1 MNMKNR
7 LLVKAPLLRLAVC
20 MMVGII
26 LGTYVTVGF
35 PLWPIFVGILLV
47 ALLLDKYENLQSM
60 AIILVFV
67 MLGWVLVREQWETV
81 RVDWPKG
88 EVVYEAVVMTDP
100 VEKAKTMAVD
110 ILLMGNSQKLRC
122 YLHKDDRSRSLR
134 IGDGLKIQSRIRPNS
149 TWQRGRFDYRRYLEV
164 RGFTGQTFVASWKWR
179 KVEVSLK
186 GLSRIER
193 TRLFMLKQRSHLLH
207 RLSPEKDISSVSPF
221 YDAYAVVAAMALGDK
236 SALSSELKETYAVTG
251 ASHVLALSG
260 LHLSMIYMIL
270 SILVVNRRWQ
280 MISQVLIVVNI
291 WAFVFLVGMSV
302 TVVRA
307 AVMVSVYALLALG
320 HRNKMSVNTLA
331 FTAIVMLTV
340 KPVSLFD
347 AGFQMS
353 FTAVLAILV
362 LVPVFDRAFPEGF
375 LMSHP
380 VVKWLWA
387 LVAVSLAAQIGTAP
401 LVWYHFGRIPLWSVL
416 TNVVVVPATGVI
428 VCLAGLTLL
437 FPSGAYLLL
446 YIAATL
452 NKILQW
458 IQALVY

>member
-1 MNMKNR
+1 MKNN
-7 LLVKAPLLRLAVC
+7 LLVKAPLLRLAVS
-20 MMVGII
+20 MMVGIV
-26 LGTYVTVGF
+26 LGTYVPVGI
-35 PLWPIFVGILLV
+35 PLWPVFVGILLV
-47 ALLLDKYENLQSM
+47 ALLLEKYENLQSM
-60 AIILVFV
+60 AIILAFV
-67 MLGWVLVREQWETV
+67 MLGWALVKGQWDKV
-81 RVDWPKG
+81 RVDWPDG
-88 EVVYEAVVMTDP
+88 EVVYEAVVLTDP

-110 ILLMGNSQKLRC
+110 ILLTGSGHKLKC
-122 YLHKDDRSRSLR
+122 YLHKDDRSRSLS
-134 IGDGLKIQSRIRPNS
+134 IGDGLKVQSHIKPNS
-149 TWQRGRFDYRRYLEV
+149 TWRQRRFDYRRYLEV
-164 RGFTGQTFVASWKWR
+164 HGYTGQTFVASWKWQ

-193 TRLFMLKQRSHLLH
+193 TRLFMLKQRSLLLH
-207 RLSPEKDISSVSPF
+207 RLSPEEDTSLESPF
-221 YDAYAVVAAMALGDK
+221 YNAYAVVAAMALGDK
-236 SALSSELKETYAVTG
+236 SALSRGLKETYAVTG

-260 LHLSMIYMIL
+260 LHLSIIYMLL
-270 SILVVNRRWQ
+270 SLLVVNRRWQ
-280 MISQVLIVVNI
+280 MFSQVFIVVNI
-291 WAFVFLVGMSV
+291 WVFVFLVGMSV

-307 AVMVSVYALLALG
+307 AVMVSVYALLSLG
-320 HRNKMSVNTLA
+320 HRDKMSVNSLA
-331 FTAIVMLTV
+331 FTAIVMLIV

-353 FTAVLAILV
+353 FAAVFAILV
-362 LVPVFDRAFPEGF
+362 LVPLFDRVFPEGF
-375 LMSHP
+375 LMSHR

-416 TNVVVVPATGVI
+416 TNVVVVPAAGLI

-458 IQALVY
+458 IQALVS

>member
-1 MNMKNR
+1 MKNN
-7 LLVKAPLLRLAVC
+7 LLVKAPLLRLAVS
-20 MMVGII
+20 MMVGIV
-26 LGTYVTVGF
+26 LGTYVPVGI
-35 PLWPIFVGILLV
+35 PLWPVFVGILLV
-47 ALLLDKYENLQSM
+47 ALLLEKYENLQSM
-60 AIILVFV
+60 AIILAFV
-67 MLGWVLVREQWETV
+67 MLGWALVKGQWDKV
-81 RVDWPKG
+81 RVDWPDG
-88 EVVYEAVVMTDP
+88 EVVYEAVVLTDP

-110 ILLMGNSQKLRC
+110 ILLTGSGHKLKC
-122 YLHKDDRSRSLR
+122 YLHKDDRSRSLS
-134 IGDGLKIQSRIRPNS
+134 IGDGLKVQSHIKPNS
-149 TWQRGRFDYRRYLEV
+149 TWRQGRFDYRRYLEV
-164 RGFTGQTFVASWKWR
+164 HGYTGQTFVASWKWQ

-193 TRLFMLKQRSHLLH
+193 TRLFMLKQRSLLLH
-207 RLSPEKDISSVSPF
+207 RLSPEEDTSSESPF
-221 YDAYAVVAAMALGDK
+221 YNAYAVVAAMALGDK
-236 SALSSELKETYAVTG
+236 SALSRELKETYAVTG

-260 LHLSMIYMIL
+260 LHLSIIYMLL
-270 SILVVNRRWQ
+270 SMLVVNRRWQ
-280 MISQVLIVVNI
+280 MFSQVFIVVNI
-291 WAFVFLVGMSV
+291 WVFVFLVGMSV

-307 AVMVSVYALLALG
+307 AVMVSVYALLSLG
-320 HRNKMSVNTLA
+320 HRDKMSVNSLA
-331 FTAIVMLTV
+331 FTAIVMLIV

-353 FTAVLAILV
+353 FAAVFAILV
-362 LVPVFDRAFPEGF
+362 LVPLFDRVFPEGF
-375 LMSHP
+375 LMSHR

-416 TNVVVVPATGVI
+416 TNVVVVPAAGLI

-458 IQALVY
+458 IQALVS

>member
-1 MNMKNR
+1 MKNN
-7 LLVKAPLLRLAVC
+7 LLFKAPLLRLAVS
-20 MMVGII
+20 MMVGIV
-26 LGTYVTVGF
+26 LGTYVPVGI
-35 PLWPIFVGILLV
+35 PLWPVFVGILLV
-47 ALLLDKYENLQSM
+47 ALLLEKYENLQSM
-60 AIILVFV
+60 AIILAFV
-67 MLGWVLVREQWETV
+67 MLGWALVKGQWDKV
-81 RVDWPKG
+81 RVDWPDG
-88 EVVYEAVVMTDP
+88 EVVYEAVVLTDP

-110 ILLMGNSQKLRC
+110 ILLTGSGHKLKC
-122 YLHKDDRSRSLR
+122 YLHKDDRSRSLS
-134 IGDGLKIQSRIRPNS
+134 IGDGLKVQSHIKPNS
-149 TWQRGRFDYRRYLEV
+149 TWRQGRFDYRRYLEV
-164 RGFTGQTFVASWKWR
+164 HGYTGQTFVASWKWQ

-193 TRLFMLKQRSHLLH
+193 TRLFMLKQRSLLLH
-207 RLSPEKDISSVSPF
+207 RLSPEEDTSLESPF
-221 YDAYAVVAAMALGDK
+221 YNAYAVVAAMALGDK
-236 SALSSELKETYAVTG
+236 SALSRELKETYAVTG

-260 LHLSMIYMIL
+260 LHLSIIYMLL
-270 SILVVNRRWQ
+270 SLLVVNRRWQ
-280 MISQVLIVVNI
+280 MFSQVFIVVNI
-291 WAFVFLVGMSV
+291 WVFVFLVGMSV

-307 AVMVSVYALLALG
+307 AVMVSVYALLSLG
-320 HRNKMSVNTLA
+320 HRDKMSVNTLA
-331 FTAIVMLTV
+331 FTAIVMLIV

-353 FTAVLAILV
+353 FAAVFAILV
-362 LVPVFDRAFPEGF
+362 LVPLFDRVFPEGF
-375 LMSHP
+375 LMSHR

-416 TNVVVVPATGVI
+416 TNVVVVPAAGLI

-458 IQALVY
+458 IQVLVS

>member
-1 MNMKNR
+1 MKNN
-7 LLVKAPLLRLAVC
+7 LLVKAPLLRLAVSL
-20 MMVGII
+20 MVGIV
-26 LGTYVTVGF
+26 LGTYVPVGI
-35 PLWPIFVGILLV
+35 PLWPLFVGILLV
-47 ALLLDKYENLQSM
+47 ALLLEKYENLQSM
-60 AIILVFV
+60 TIILAFV
-67 MLGWVLVREQWETV
+67 MLGWALVKGQWEKV
-81 RVDWPKG
+81 RVDWPDG
-88 EVVYEAVVMTDP
+88 EVVYEAVVLTDP

-110 ILLMGNSQKLRC
+110 ILLTGSGHKLKC

-134 IGDGLKIQSRIRPNS
+134 IGDGLKVQSHIRPNS
-149 TWQRGRFDYRRYLEV
+149 TWQQGRFDYRRYLEV
-164 RGFTGQTFVASWKWR
+164 HGYTGQTFVASWKWQ

-193 TRLFMLKQRSHLLH
+193 TRLFMLKQRSRLLH
-207 RLSPEKDISSVSPF
+207 RLSPEEDTSLESPF
-221 YDAYAVVAAMALGDK
+221 YNAYAVVAAMALGDK
-236 SALSSELKETYAVTG
+236 SALSLELKETYAVTG

-260 LHLSMIYMIL
+260 LHLSIIYMLL
-270 SILVVNRRWQ
+270 SLLVVNRRWQ
-280 MISQVLIVVNI
+280 MCSQVFIVVNI
-291 WAFVFLVGMSV
+291 WVFVFLVGMSV

-307 AVMVSVYALLALG
+307 AVMVSVYALLSLG
-320 HRNKMSVNTLA
+320 HRDKMSVNTLV
-331 FTAIVMLTV
+331 FTAIVMLIM

-353 FTAVLAILV
+353 FAAVFAILV
-362 LVPVFDRAFPEGF
+362 LVPLFDRVFPEGF
-375 LMSHP
+375 LMSHR

-416 TNVVVVPATGVI
+416 TNVVVVPAAGLI

-437 FPSGAYLLL
+437 FPSCAYLLL

-458 IQALVY
+458 IQALVS

>member
-1 MNMKNR
+1 MKNN
-7 LLVKAPLLRLAVC
+7 LLVKAPLLRLAVS
-20 MMVGII
+20 MMVGIV
-26 LGTYVTVGF
+26 LGTYVPVGI
-35 PLWPIFVGILLV
+35 PLWPVFVGILLV
-47 ALLLDKYENLQSM
+47 ALLLEKYENLQSM
-60 AIILVFV
+60 AIILAFV
-67 MLGWVLVREQWETV
+67 MLGWALVKGQWDKV
-81 RVDWPKG
+81 RVDWPEG
-88 EVVYEAVVMTDP
+88 EVVYEAVVLTDP

-110 ILLMGNSQKLRC
+110 ILLTGSGHKLKC
-122 YLHKDDRSRSLR
+122 YLHKDDRSRSLS
-134 IGDGLKIQSRIRPNS
+134 IGDGLKVQSHIKPNS
-149 TWQRGRFDYRRYLEV
+149 TWRQGRFDYRRYLEV
-164 RGFTGQTFVASWKWR
+164 HGYTGQTFVASWKWQ

-193 TRLFMLKQRSHLLH
+193 TRLFMLKQRSLLLH
-207 RLSPEKDISSVSPF
+207 RLSPEEDTSLESPF
-221 YDAYAVVAAMALGDK
+221 YNAYAVVAAMALGDK
-236 SALSSELKETYAVTG
+236 SALSRELKETYAVTG

-260 LHLSMIYMIL
+260 LHLSIIYMLL
-270 SILVVNRRWQ
+270 SLLVVNRRWQ
-280 MISQVLIVVNI
+280 MFSQVFIVVNI
-291 WAFVFLVGMSV
+291 WVFVFLVGMSV

-307 AVMVSVYALLALG
+307 AVMVSVYALLSLG
-320 HRNKMSVNTLA
+320 HRDKMSVNTLA
-331 FTAIVMLTV
+331 FTAIVMLIV

-353 FTAVLAILV
+353 FAAVFAILV
-362 LVPVFDRAFPEGF
+362 LVPLFDRVFPEGF
-375 LMSHP
+375 LMSHR

-416 TNVVVVPATGVI
+416 TNVVVVPAAGLI

-458 IQALVY
+458 IQALVS

>member
-1 MNMKNR
+1 MKNN
-7 LLVKAPLLRLAVC
+7 LLVKAPLLRLAVS
-20 MMVGII
+20 MMVGIV
-26 LGTYVTVGF
+26 LGTYVPVGI
-35 PLWPIFVGILLV
+35 PLWPVFVGILLV
-47 ALLLDKYENLQSM
+47 ALLLEKYENLQSM
-60 AIILVFV
+60 AIILAFV
-67 MLGWVLVREQWETV
+67 MLGWALVKGQWDKV
-81 RVDWPKG
+81 RVDWPDG
-88 EVVYEAVVMTDP
+88 EVVYEAVVLTDP

-110 ILLMGNSQKLRC
+110 ILLTGSGHKLKC
-122 YLHKDDRSRSLR
+122 YLHKDDRSRSLS
-134 IGDGLKIQSRIRPNS
+134 IGDGLKVQSHIKPNS
-149 TWQRGRFDYRRYLEV
+149 TWRQGRFDYRRYLEV
-164 RGFTGQTFVASWKWR
+164 HGYTGQTFVASWKWQ

-193 TRLFMLKQRSHLLH
+193 TRLFMLKQRSLLLH
-207 RLSPEKDISSVSPF
+207 RLSPEEDTSLESPF
-221 YDAYAVVAAMALGDK
+221 YNAYAVVAAMALGDK
-236 SALSSELKETYAVTG
+236 SALSRELKETYAVTG

-260 LHLSMIYMIL
+260 LHLSIIYMLL
-270 SILVVNRRWQ
+270 SLLVVNRRWQ
-280 MISQVLIVVNI
+280 MFSQVFIVVNI
-291 WAFVFLVGMSV
+291 WVFVFLVGMSV

-307 AVMVSVYALLALG
+307 AVMVSVYALLSLG
-320 HRNKMSVNTLA
+320 HRDKMSVNSLA
-331 FTAIVMLTV
+331 FTAIVMLIV

-353 FTAVLAILV
+353 FAAVFAILI
-362 LVPVFDRAFPEGF
+362 LVPLFDRVFPEGF
-375 LMSHP
+375 LMSHR

-416 TNVVVVPATGVI
+416 TNVVVVPAAGLI

-458 IQALVY
+458 IQALVS